1 MSRKRLL
8 IQSKEK
14 FVAPEVIQA
23 VSLNLEDA
31 LLGESQEF
39 TNVLE
44 ATGHE
49 RVVVDSIDSYWE

>member
-39 TNVLE
+39 SNILM

-49 RVVVDSIDSYWE
+49 EVVVENIDSYWE